1 MLKSLYASKLLVS
14 KPRRR
19 TLQMRW
25 RNLYISRSKIA
36 NKPKLNIEGYSK
48 VVSSFI
54 LFKIVERTASRL
66 KG

>member
-1 MLKSLYASKLLVS
+1 VLKSLHASRLLVS
-14 KPRRR
+14 KPRGR
-19 TLQMRW
+19 TLRKRQ
-25 RNLYISRSKIA
+25 RNLYVSRSKIA
-36 NKPKLNIEGYSK
+36 NKPKLNIEGCSK